1 MNDYEKTFEE
11 YINSA
16 KKALKEGHFPL
27 AEEKMKKAMIENPH
41 SPIVH
46 NLYGILEELIK
57 EDNLAHKH
65 YRAAYALDPTYKPA
79 QRNLERISTFG
90 KQNGMLAIDFGDEPD
105 KDEDEENLY
114 IVEYDKNHV
123 GHLRRKEWK

>member
-1 MNDYEKTFEE
+1 MNDYEKTFED

-16 KKALKEGHFPL
+16 KMALKEGHFPL
-27 AEEKMKKAMIENPH
+27 AKEKMKKAMNEDPH

-79 QRNLERISTFG
+79 QRNLERILVFG
-90 KQNGMLAIDFGDEPD
+90 KQTDTLAIDFGDGPG
-105 KDEDEENLY
+105 EDEEELY

>member
-1 MNDYEKTFEE
+1 MNDHENTFEE
-11 YINSA
+11 YIDLA
-16 KKALKEGHFPL
+16 KKALKEGEYLL
-27 AEEKMKKAMIENPH
+27 AEEKMKKAMNEDPH

-90 KQNGMLAIDFGDEPD
+90 KQTAKRSIDFGDEPD
-105 KDEDEENLY
+105 EDEEALY
-114 IVEYDKNHV
+114 VVEYDKNHV
-123 GHLRRKEWK
+123 GHLQKKERK